1 MGFVVSLL
9 IIALGAILTWG
20 VNDTSSSVNLDVIG
34 VVLMIVGL
42 VGFLLTLFFW
52 ESWWGPGYFRRT
64 RYASGPGYDYGAAP
78 WRRRGYVVEEQDVP
92 PAGPPAGPPGPPP
105 P

>member
-9 IIALGAILTWG
+9 IIAVGAILTWG

-34 VVLMIVGL
+34 VVLMCVGL
-42 VGFLLTLFFW
+42 VGFVLTLFFW

-64 RYASGPGYDYGAAP
+64 RYAAQP
-78 WRRRGYVVEEQDVP
+78 RGYVVEEEDVP
-92 PAGPPAGPPGPPP
+92 AEPPP
-105 P
+105 PR